1 MHAMKNL
8 PVPLF
13 VCTCLVALVTLS
25 ACRGEEP
32 EAPPVATPSIALKHE
47 RAPAGSVIEAT
58 YKFVVADGAK
68 FDQNYRV
75 FVHFLDAD
83 GVWMWG
89 DDHNPPVPTTT
100 WKPGQTIEYQRTLFV
115 PVFPYVGETTITLG
129 LHGEAGGNQRRLT
142 LAGEHVGQHAYKVGR
157 LELAPQ
163 TENLFSVYKEGW
175 HQAETP
181 EHDSLIEWNWT
192 KQEAT
197 LAFRNPRKD
206 ALFYLDLD
214 SPGSP
219 HESQQVKVTLGT
231 EAVDEFTLKPKERL
245 LRKIVLPAA
254 KMGTGDMSEIHL
266 IIDKT
271 FVPAQVGAGQD
282 QRVLGVRVF
291 HAYVD
296 AR

>member
-1 MHAMKNL
+1 MKIL
-8 PVPLF
+8 PPRMFL
-13 VCTCLVALVTLS
+13 CAALLALVAAG
-25 ACRGEEP
+25 ACGREEP
-32 EAPPVATPSIALKHE
+32 EAPPVATPSVTLKHE
-47 RAPAGSVIEAT
+47 RAPAGSVMEAT

-68 FDQNYRV
+68 FDKNYRV

-89 DDHNPPVPTTT
+89 DDHNPPTPTTT

-115 PVFPYVGETTITLG
+115 PVFPYVGETSITLG
-129 LHGEAGGNQRRLT
+129 LYGETEAEQRRLT

-163 TENLFSVYKEGW
+163 TENLFAVYKEGW

-219 HESQQVKVTLGT
+219 YESQQVKVTLGNQT
-231 EAVDEFTLKPKERL
+231 VDEFTLEPKERL
-245 LRKIVLPAA
+245 LRKIALPAD
-254 KMGTGDMSEIHL
+254 KMGAGDMSEVHL
-266 IIDKT
+266 TVDKA
-271 FVPAQVGAGQD
+271 FVPAQVNASKD